1 MFGFIFGMLMG
12 FGAKM
17 AYDFFQEERI
27 PTDLGM
33 SQGRAEAIMDETRQ
47 IVREIRDELRSAA
60 TATQDS
66 VSEKIDRLRVAGLS
80 EANGAPSTSGAD
92 ASPTRA
98 STETPGSRPTPSP
111 SSGAGVVTAESS
123 ETGPTGPGYGG
134 TSDASEADDGPGGG
148 AEDDDPAKSS
158 PATGASRMKQS

>member
-60 TATQDS
+60 VATQDS
-66 VSEKIDRLRVAGLS
+66 VSEKIDRLRVAGAS

-92 ASPTRA
+92 ASPTRTSIGTAGSGHVTTA
-98 STETPGSRPTPSP
+98 S
-111 SSGAGVVTAESS
+111 AESS
-123 ETGPTGPGYGG
+123 ETGPVGPGYGG
-134 TSDASEADDGPGGG
+134 TSDASEADDAPEGG
-148 AEDDDPAKSS
+148 AEDEEAPQGSS
-158 PATGASRMKQS
+158 QREGRS

>member
-66 VSEKIDRLRVAGLS
+66 VTEKIDRLRVAGAS
-80 EANGAPSTSGAD
+80 EANGTPSTSGAE
-92 ASPTRA
+92 ASPARTSIETAAGGRVSTA
-98 STETPGSRPTPSP
+98 S
-111 SSGAGVVTAESS
+111 AESS
-123 ETGPTGPGYGG
+123 ETEQVGPGYGR
-134 TSDASEADDGPGGG
+134 DL
-148 AEDDDPAKSS
+148 
-158 PATGASRMKQS
+158 